1 MIIITHLP
9 FQSQPFSKDRCIFMS
24 KIAAAYIRVSTDRQ
38 DEYSPDSQKKLIR
51 EYAEKHDFEIPDE
64 YIFYD
69 DGISAKSA
77 KKRTAFNQ
85 MIAIA
90 KEKHPPFCAI
100 LVWKFSRFARNQE
113 ESIVYKNIL
122 RKKGIQVISISEP
135 IIDSPFG
142 DLIERI
148 IEWMDEYYL
157 INLST
162 EVRRGMTEKHARGE
176 ALVPPA
182 FGYDIVEHKY
192 IPNETE
198 AATVQGIFRD
208 FLANVPTRK
217 IALNLAAQGVLNHRG
232 NLIDQR
238 GIMYILENP
247 VYVGKI
253 RWSPEGRAS
262 SDRYKENK
270 GVIVDGVH
278 QPIIT
283 AEVWEAAQAKLAE
296 QKKMYGKY
304 QRAEQPVEWML
315 KGLLRCGTCGATLCL
330 GSKKDMY
337 AQCHNYTT
345 ARGKCFVSHHIS
357 IPKANKLVI
366 QLLEEIAVDKNFT
379 FVASPSVVE
388 SINYEELIHKEKIK
402 LNRAKDAYLNGI
414 DTVEEYKANKQRII
428 KAIETL
434 EKQRDEERIE
444 SADLDEYADKVRSV
458 IETVKN
464 PDASELAKNQALR
477 TIIEKIVYNKPDNS
491 LDVFFHW

>member
-1 MIIITHLP
+1 MP
-9 FQSQPFSKDRCIFMS
+9 

-162 EVRRGMTEKHARGE
+162 EVKRGMTEKHARGE

-192 IPNETE
+192 IPNEAE
-198 AATVQGIFRD
+198 AATVQSIFRD
-208 FLANVPTRK
+208 FLAGVPTRK
-217 IALNLAAQGVLNHRG
+217 IALNLAAQGVLSHRG
-232 NLIDQR
+232 NPIDYR
-238 GIMYILENP
+238 GVQYILDNP
-247 VYVGKI
+247 VYIGKI
-253 RWSPEGRAS
+253 RWSTEGRAS
-262 SDRYKENK
+262 QSRYRDDNPNV
-270 GVIVDGVH
+270 VIADGIH

-283 AEVWEAAQAKLAE
+283 TEVWEAAQAKLAE
-296 QKKMYGKY
+296 TKKMYSKY

-315 KGLLRCGTCGATLCL
+315 KGLLRCNNCGATLTMA
-330 GSKKDMY
+330 SKKKQS

-345 ARGKCFVSHHIS
+345 ASGKCAVSHYIS
-357 IPKANKLVI
+357 IPRADKLVI
-366 QLLEEIAVDKNFT
+366 QRLEEILVDRDFT
-379 FVASPSVVE
+379 FVASPVVAE
-388 SINYEELIHKEKIK
+388 TINYEELIHREKIK

-414 DTVEEYKANKQRII
+414 DTVEEYKANKQRIT
-428 KAIETL
+428 KAIEAL
-434 EKQRDEERIE
+434 EKQRDEERVE
-444 SADLDEYADKVRSV
+444 DADLDEYVDKVRSV
-458 IETVKN
+458 LVTIKDPE
-464 PDASELAKNQALR
+464 ASELAKNQALR
-477 TIIEKIVYNKPDNS
+477 TILEKIVYNKPDNT
-491 LDVFFHW
+491 LEYFFHW